1 MDDGNNGSLAPLS
14 PDQECRGDTLRR
26 KNTFDLSPV
35 WPYTLPYATV
45 SLRGRISHLPYK
57 CYLPMPSGLLN
68 FELHIAPEGL
78 DAYSVRLVD
87 SPRGSLPAQPFEL
100 PFAWEDAND
109 FVGQLLLSANRSS
122 RFFQATV
129 KQFGGMLF
137 DALFAGELRVLLGRC
152 RDEAERAGRPL
163 AIRLRLHETPELA
176 GLPWELLYDAGAD
189 TFLAQ
194 DSRTP
199 LIHSLELG
207 RSAMAPPTARLLR
220 ILVVLSDPADLTE
233 MDLPPLD
240 VEAEWE
246 NLSTSLQELVDSQ
259 TAELVRLE
267 KATLS
272 GLQRAL
278 SRTEFHILHFVGHGL
293 FEEADDNAPSGQG
306 VLLFEDDAG
315 NADPV
320 EAERLAR
327 LLRNAPSLRLALLN
341 ACEGARTALDDPYAG
356 VAQTLL
362 RQGLAGVIA
371 MQFPISDRAGLAF
384 ASEFYASLADGHAI
398 DAALTSA
405 RLSLYTQQMG
415 SEWATPRLFL
425 QSPDGLLWQLTE
437 PVGTEEQTAEP
448 VAGQQTAFSQP
459 NWQPQ
464 TVIQNFY
471 AGGQEQ
477 AREDAVQTNRGLTA
491 LAGLMQ
497 APEVR
502 NAVVAFQTDLQ
513 AAGQQIELLACLKEL
528 HDHLHNVEFQCY
540 RMIQQ
545 EAARFPTDDLA
556 VENLADNQLTLHDLV
571 EQVQAVLQRPVLHG
585 EETGWNADLV
595 EADRLLQEALAQS
608 QTAPLRRCVQL
619 LKRLLTREPSRINE
633 RLNRTAGMLRL
644 EQIESALTGIGAKLT
659 GAQAES
665 GLDRERLAQFG
676 QDVEALGRLRVTV
689 AQAVESHSRWQNL
702 DVELRRVDA
711 VLVHDLDDLIFTWPD
726 VRTICAV
733 LRGDDSESWAAA
745 LGQEEE
751 RLDKALAAENE
762 ALVRR
767 HFYRF
772 RRQAGL
778 RFYAV
783 DTELKE
789 LCGEL
794 ATIAAPLDSVLRLL
808 G

>member
-1 MDDGNNGSLAPLS
+1 
-14 PDQECRGDTLRR
+14 
-26 KNTFDLSPV
+26 
-35 WPYTLPYATV
+35 
-45 SLRGRISHLPYK
+45 
-57 CYLPMPSGLLN
+57 MPPGLLN
-68 FELHIAPEGL
+68 FELHIAPEGP

-100 PFAWEDAND
+100 PFSWEDVND
-109 FVGQLLLSANRSS
+109 FVGQLLQSANRSS
-122 RFFQATV
+122 RLFQATV
-129 KQFGGMLF
+129 KQFGELLF

-152 RDEAERAGRPL
+152 RDEAERTGQPL
-163 AIRLRLHETPELA
+163 AVRLRLHETPELA
-176 GLPWELLYDAGAD
+176 GLPWELLYDAGRD
-189 TFLAQ
+189 IFLAQ

-199 LIHSLELG
+199 VIHSLELG
-207 RSAMAPPTARLLR
+207 RSALAPPAAQILR
-220 ILVVLSDPADLTE
+220 ILVVLSNPSDVERWQLD
-233 MDLPPLD
+233 PLD
-240 VEAEWE
+240 VEGEWQRVQQ
-246 NLSTSLQELVDSQ
+246 SLRPLTDKRRVEVIK
-259 TAELVRLE
+259 LE
-267 KATLS
+267 TATLTA
-272 GLQRAL
+272 LQRAL
-278 SRTEFHILHFVGHGL
+278 SRQECHILHFVGHGI
-293 FEEADDNAPSGQG
+293 FGDPTKEDERGRG
-306 VLLFEDDAG
+306 FLLFEDDNG
-315 NADPV
+315 ESDLV

-327 LLRNAPSLRLALLN
+327 LLHNSPTLRLTLLN

-362 RQGLAGVIA
+362 HQGLPAVIA

-437 PVGTEEQTAEP
+437 PASTQEQIAEP
-448 VAGQQTAFSQP
+448 VAGQQTTFSQP

-471 AGGQEQ
+471 AGGQEK
-477 AREDAVQTNRGLTA
+477 AREDAAQADRGLTA

-497 APEVR
+497 SAEVR
-502 NAVVAFQTDLQ
+502 SAVVAFQTDLQ
-513 AAGQQIELLACLKEL
+513 AAGQQIELLASLKEL

-540 RMIQQ
+540 RVILQQ
-545 EAARFPTDDLA
+545 AARFPADDVAVDTLTD
-556 VENLADNQLTLHDLV
+556 NRLTLHDLTT
-571 EQVQAVLQRPVLHG
+571 QVLAAIQRPVLAG
-585 EETGWNADLV
+585 EALGWSADLT
-595 EADRLLQEALAQS
+595 EADRALQAALAQS
-608 QTAPLRRCVQL
+608 DGVQLRRCVQL
-619 LKRLLTREPSRINE
+619 LNRLLTREPSRINE
-633 RLNRTAGMLRL
+633 RLNRTAGSLRL
-644 EQIESALTGIGAKLT
+644 EQIEGALTAIREQLT
-659 GAQAES
+659 SAQAAS
-665 GLDRERLAQFG
+665 GLDGKQLEIFG
-676 QDVEALGRLRVTV
+676 QGVTALGRLRATL
-689 AQAVESHSRWQNL
+689 AQTVESHSRWQSL

-711 VLVHDLDDLIFTWPD
+711 VLVHDLDDLTFTWPD
-726 VRTICAV
+726 VRHICQG
-733 LRGDDSESWAAA
+733 LRGEGSADWAVA

-751 RLDKALAAENE
+751 QLDQALQAADP
-762 ALVRR
+762 AQVRR

-783 DTELKE
+783 DTDLKN